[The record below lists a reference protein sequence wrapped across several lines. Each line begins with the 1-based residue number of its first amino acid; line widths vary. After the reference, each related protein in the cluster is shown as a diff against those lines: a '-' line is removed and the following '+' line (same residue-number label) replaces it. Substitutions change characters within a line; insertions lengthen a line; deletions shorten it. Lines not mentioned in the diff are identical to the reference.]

1 MRVNNFKKSLLFLIL
16 FAIFASVYSEGS
28 DHKTIAVLLSSHT
41 IDDTELYSFEDIINY
56 TISFE
61 LTLSGFII
69 IISKDIEST
78 EELLKE
84 AGNQGASF
92 LIKSSHSVEGG
103 SLEIVLDC
111 FRVSD
116 GKIIFS
122 VSKEIE
128 INLGLDST
136 IKEMALE
143 IIASIKEDMKINP
156 TLLMKTEEVGSPG
169 S

>member
-1 MRVNNFKKSLLFLIL
+1 MKSLLFLIL
-16 FAIFASVYSEGS
+16 FAIAASVYPEGS

-61 LTLSGFII
+61 LKLSGFII
-69 IISKDIEST
+69 IISKDIDSK

-84 AGNQGASF
+84 AGSQGASF
-92 LIKSSHSVEGG
+92 LIKSRHSVEGV

-136 IKEMALE
+136 IKEMALLTLQKVSSQLNLE
-143 IIASIKEDMKINP
+143 ISIHMSHKK
-156 TLLMKTEEVGSPG
+156 
-169 S
+169 